1 MFDALVLE
9 QDDAGKTRS
18 EIRQVDYDFLGKDG
32 EVLVAVEYAGVNY
45 KDGLCINGLGRL
57 IREFPRIP
65 GVEFSGEV
73 LESRDARYKQGD
85 KVIATGWRIGEVSH
99 GGYAQRARI
108 KADQLVPLP
117 ASMTTRQA
125 MIFGTPGLTAMF
137 GLQALEAH
145 GLTPPKGDEVPEV
158 PEVLVTG
165 AAGGVGSIS
174 VALLSALGYRVAAV
188 TGRIDASGDF
198 LRKMGAHTLIARD
211 ELSEASSRP
220 LESERWLS
228 CIDNVGGQMLARIL
242 GQLRYGGSVAAIGN
256 AGGNDLPA
264 NVLPFLLRGVN
275 LLGIDSVFQ
284 PYAHRVT
291 AWQRLASQ
299 FPMEKL
305 EEIVTEINLGS
316 LEETS
321 KAILK
326 GEIQGRCLVCL

>member
-18 EIRQVDYDFLGKDG
+18 EIRQVDNDFLGEEG

-85 KVIATGWRIGEVSH
+85 KVIATGWRIGEISH

-108 KADQLVPLP
+108 KADQLVPMP
-117 ASMTTRQA
+117 ASITTRQA
-125 MIFGTPGLTAMF
+125 MILGTPGLTAMF

-145 GLTPPKGDEVPEV
+145 GLTPSKGDDAA
-158 PEVLVTG
+158 EVLVTG

-174 VALLSALGYRVAAV
+174 VALLSALGYCVAAV

-198 LRKMGAHTLIARD
+198 LRQMGAHTLIARD
-211 ELSEASSRP
+211 DLSEASARP

-284 PYAHRVT
+284 PYEHRVA
-291 AWQRLASQ
+291 AWERLAAQ

-305 EEIVTEINLGS
+305 ETIVTEINLGS

>member
-18 EIRQVDYDFLGKDG
+18 EIRQVDYDFLGEDG

-73 LESRDARYKQGD
+73 LESRDARYKPGD

-108 KADQLVPLP
+108 KADQLVPMP

-125 MIFGTPGLTAMF
+125 MILGTPGLTAMF
-137 GLQALEAH
+137 GLHALEAH
-145 GLTPPKGDEVPEV
+145 GLAPPKGDDV

-198 LRKMGAHTLIARD
+198 LRQMGAHTLIARD
-211 ELSEASSRP
+211 ELSDASSRP

-284 PYAHRVT
+284 PYEHRVT
-291 AWQRLASQ
+291 AWERLALH
-299 FPMEKL
+299 FPAEKL
-305 EEIVTEINLGS
+305 ETIATEINLGS

-321 KAILK
+321 KMILK
-326 GEIQGRCLVCL
+326 GEIQGRCVVCL

>member
-9 QDDAGKTRS
+9 QDDAGKIRS
-18 EIRQVDYDFLGKDG
+18 EIRQVDNDFIGEEG

-85 KVIATGWRIGEVSH
+85 KVIATGWRIGEISH

-108 KADQLVPLP
+108 KADQLVPMP

-145 GLTPPKGDEVPEV
+145 GLTPSKGDDTA
-158 PEVLVTG
+158 EVLVTG

-198 LRKMGAHTLIARD
+198 LRQMGAHTLIARD
-211 ELSEASSRP
+211 NLSEASARP

-284 PYAHRVT
+284 PYEHRVA
-291 AWQRLASQ
+291 AWERLAAQ

-305 EEIVTEINLGS
+305 ETIVTEINLGS

>member
-9 QDDAGKTRS
+9 QDDAGKIRS
-18 EIRQVDYDFLGKDG
+18 EICQVDNDFLGEEG

-85 KVIATGWRIGEVSH
+85 KVIATGWRIGEISH

-108 KADQLVPLP
+108 KADQLVPMP

-145 GLTPPKGDEVPEV
+145 GLTPSKGDDTA
-158 PEVLVTG
+158 EVLVTG

-198 LRKMGAHTLIARD
+198 LRQMGAHTLIARD
-211 ELSEASSRP
+211 DLSEASARP

-284 PYAHRVT
+284 PYEHRVA
-291 AWQRLASQ
+291 AWERLAAQ

-305 EEIVTEINLGS
+305 ETIVTEINLGS

>member
-18 EIRQVDYDFLGKDG
+18 EIRQVDDDFLGEEG

-85 KVIATGWRIGEVSH
+85 KVIATGWRIGEISH

-108 KADQLVPLP
+108 KADQLVPMP

-125 MIFGTPGLTAMF
+125 MILGTPGLTAMF

-145 GLTPPKGDEVPEV
+145 GLTPSKGDDAA
-158 PEVLVTG
+158 EVLVTG

-198 LRKMGAHTLIARD
+198 LRQMGAHTLIARD
-211 ELSEASSRP
+211 DLSEASARP

-284 PYAHRVT
+284 PYEHRVA
-291 AWQRLASQ
+291 AWERLAAQ

-305 EEIVTEINLGS
+305 ETIVTEINLGS

>member
-18 EIRQVDYDFLGKDG
+18 EIRQVDNDFLGEEG

-85 KVIATGWRIGEVSH
+85 KVIATGWRIGEISH

-108 KADQLVPLP
+108 KADQLVPMP

-145 GLTPPKGDEVPEV
+145 GLTPSKGGDTA
-158 PEVLVTG
+158 EVLVTG

-198 LRKMGAHTLIARD
+198 LRQMGAHTLIARD
-211 ELSEASSRP
+211 DLSEASARP

-284 PYAHRVT
+284 PYEHRVA
-291 AWQRLASQ
+291 AWERLAAQ

-305 EEIVTEINLGS
+305 ETIVTEINLGS

>member
-9 QDDAGKTRS
+9 QDNAGKTRV
-18 EIRQVDYDFLGKDG
+18 EIRQVDNDFLGEDG

-73 LESRDARYKQGD
+73 LESRDARYKPGD

-108 KADQLVPLP
+108 KADQLVPMP

-125 MIFGTPGLTAMF
+125 MILGTPGLTAMF
-137 GLQALEAH
+137 GLHALEAH
-145 GLTPPKGDEVPEV
+145 GLTPPKGDDV

-198 LRKMGAHTLIARD
+198 LRQMGAHTLIARD
-211 ELSEASSRP
+211 ELSDASSRP

-284 PYAHRVT
+284 PYEHRVT
-291 AWQRLASQ
+291 AWERLALQ
-299 FPMEKL
+299 FPAGKL
-305 EEIVTEINLGS
+305 ETIATEINLGS

-321 KAILK
+321 KMILK
-326 GEIQGRCLVCL
+326 GEIQGRCVVCL

>member
-18 EIRQVDYDFLGKDG
+18 EIRQVDNDFLGEEG

-57 IREFPRIP
+57 IRDFPRIP

-85 KVIATGWRIGEVSH
+85 KVIATGWRIGEISH

-108 KADQLVPLP
+108 KADQLVPMP

-125 MIFGTPGLTAMF
+125 MILGTPGLTAMF

-145 GLTPPKGDEVPEV
+145 GLTPSKGDDAA
-158 PEVLVTG
+158 EVLVTG

-198 LRKMGAHTLIARD
+198 LLQMGAHTLIARD
-211 ELSEASSRP
+211 DLSEASARP

-284 PYAHRVT
+284 PYEHRVA
-291 AWQRLASQ
+291 AWERLAAQ

-305 EEIVTEINLGS
+305 ETIVTEINLGS

>member
-18 EIRQVDYDFLGKDG
+18 EIRQVDYDFLGEDG

-73 LESRDARYKQGD
+73 LESRDARYKPGD

-108 KADQLVPLP
+108 KADQLVPMP

-125 MIFGTPGLTAMF
+125 MILGTPGLTAMF
-137 GLQALEAH
+137 GLHALEAH
-145 GLTPPKGDEVPEV
+145 GLTPPKGDEV

-188 TGRIDASGDF
+188 TGRIDTSGDF
-198 LRKMGAHTLIARD
+198 LREMGAHTLIARD
-211 ELSEASSRP
+211 ELSDASSRP

-228 CIDNVGGQMLARIL
+228 CIDNVGGQMLARII

-284 PYAHRVT
+284 PCEHRVT
-291 AWQRLASQ
+291 AWERLASQ

-305 EEIVTEINLGS
+305 ETIVTDIKLGS

>member
-18 EIRQVDYDFLGKDG
+18 ELRQVDNDFLGEEG

-85 KVIATGWRIGEVSH
+85 KVIATGWRIGEISH

-108 KADQLVPLP
+108 KADQLVPMP

-125 MIFGTPGLTAMF
+125 MILGTPGLTAMF

-145 GLTPPKGDEVPEV
+145 GLTPSKGDDAA
-158 PEVLVTG
+158 EVLVTG

-198 LRKMGAHTLIARD
+198 LRQMGAHTLIARD
-211 ELSEASSRP
+211 DLSEASARP

-284 PYAHRVT
+284 PYEHRVA
-291 AWQRLASQ
+291 AWERLAAQ

-305 EEIVTEINLGS
+305 ETIVTEINLGS

>member
-18 EIRQVDYDFLGKDG
+18 EIRQVDNDFLGEEG

-85 KVIATGWRIGEVSH
+85 KVIATGWRIGEISH

-108 KADQLVPLP
+108 KADQLVPMP

-145 GLTPPKGDEVPEV
+145 GLTPSKGDDAA
-158 PEVLVTG
+158 EVLVTG

-198 LRKMGAHTLIARD
+198 LRQMGAHTLIARD
-211 ELSEASSRP
+211 DLSEASARP

-264 NVLPFLLRGVN
+264 NEIGRA
-275 LLGIDSVFQ
+275 SCRE
-284 PYAHRVT
+284 RV
-291 AWQRLASQ
+291 
-299 FPMEKL
+299 
-305 EEIVTEINLGS
+305 
-316 LEETS
+316 
-321 KAILK
+321 
-326 GEIQGRCLVCL
+326 

>member
-9 QDDAGKTRS
+9 QDDAGKIRS
-18 EIRQVDYDFLGKDG
+18 EIRQVDNDFLGEEG

-85 KVIATGWRIGEVSH
+85 KVIATGWRIGEISH

-108 KADQLVPLP
+108 KADQLVPMP

-145 GLTPPKGDEVPEV
+145 GLTPSKGDDAA
-158 PEVLVTG
+158 EVLVTG

-198 LRKMGAHTLIARD
+198 LRQMGAHTLIARD
-211 ELSEASSRP
+211 DLSESSARP

-284 PYAHRVT
+284 PYEHRVA
-291 AWQRLASQ
+291 AWERLAAQ

-305 EEIVTEINLGS
+305 ETIVTEINLGS